1 MVDVEVVGSGPNGL
15 AAAVVMARAG
25 LSVRVHETAATIGG
39 GSRSVELMEQDHL
52 HDFCSAVHPMALAS
66 PFFRAFELSRRIG
79 FAVPDVSFAHPL
91 DGGRAGVAY
100 RSMER
105 TVAGL
110 GVDGEAYRRLV
121 QPLSDREQAILG
133 VALHHVVRIPK
144 HPVVALRFAGAV
156 LDQGLP
162 AWNRRFRTDE
172 AKALVTGVMAH
183 PVGTLPSLTGAGA
196 GLVLNLL
203 AHTVGWPIPVGGSQ
217 AIADVLALDVRDH
230 GGEIVTG
237 SRIESL
243 AEVSDARVVLL
254 DVAPKNFQAMARGR
268 LTAAYEAALAAFT
281 YGNAACKVDF
291 ILSGPVPWTHPE
303 LHRAGTAHLGG
314 TREEIAAGE
323 KEVNQGR
330 HPASPYVLLS
340 QPSSFDPTRAPE
352 GRHTLWTYCHV
363 PRGSTRDMA
372 EAITAQIERFA
383 PGFRDVV
390 VRSHTTTASG
400 LEAYNAN
407 YVGGDFSSGA
417 VNLRQILARPVPSLQ
432 PWATPLKGVYLCS
445 QSTPPGPGVH
455 GMAGLNAAG
464 LALRREFG
472 LPVPHLGLEGMPPRE
487 PRLPLT

>member
-1 MVDVEVVGSGPNGL
+1 MVDVEVVGAGPNGL

-25 LSVRVHETAATIGG
+25 LSVRIHEAAPTIGG
-39 GSRSVELMEQDHL
+39 GSRSIELMQQDHL

-79 FAVPDVSFAHPL
+79 FAVPEVSFAHPL
-91 DGGRAGVAY
+91 DDGRAGIAY
-100 RSMER
+100 RSLDR
-105 TVAGL
+105 TVEGL
-110 GVDGEAYRRLV
+110 GVDGKAYRRLL
-121 QPLSDREQAILG
+121 QPLSDREQDIL
-133 VALHHVVRIPK
+133 AFTLNHVVRVPK
-144 HPVVALRFAGAV
+144 SPEATVRFGLAV

-162 AWNRRFRTDE
+162 WWNRRFSTEE

-217 AIADVLALDVRDH
+217 SIADALALDVRQH
-230 GGEIVTG
+230 GGQIVTD
-237 SRIESL
+237 SRIETL

-254 DVAPKNFQAMARGR
+254 DVAPKTFRSMSRGR
-268 LTAAYEAALAAFT
+268 LPAAYETVLKTFT

-323 KEVNQGR
+323 QQVNQGA
-330 HPASPYVLLS
+330 HPDSPYVLLS

-372 EAITAQIERFA
+372 EAVTAQIERFA

-390 VRSHTTTASG
+390 VQSRTTTASE
-400 LEAYNAN
+400 LEVYNAN

-417 VNLRQILARPVPSLQ
+417 VNLRQIVARPVPSLQ
-432 PWATPLKGVYLCS
+432 PWATPIQGVYLCS

-455 GMAGLNAAG
+455 GMAGLNAAK
-464 LALRREFG
+464 LALGREFG
-472 LPVPHLGLEGMPPRE
+472 LAVPALGL
-487 PRLPLT
+487 

>member
-1 MVDVEVVGSGPNGL
+1 MVDVEVVGAGPNGL

-25 LSVRVHETAATIGG
+25 LSVRIHEAAPTIGG
-39 GSRSVELMEQDHL
+39 GSRSIELMQQDHL

-79 FAVPDVSFAHPL
+79 FAVPEVSFAHPL
-91 DGGRAGVAY
+91 DDGRAGIAY
-100 RSMER
+100 RSLDR
-105 TVAGL
+105 TVEGL
-110 GVDGEAYRRLV
+110 GVDGEAYRRLL
-121 QPLSDREQAILG
+121 QPLSDREQAIL
-133 VALHHVVRIPK
+133 AFTLNHVVRVPK
-144 HPVVALRFAGAV
+144 SPEATVRFGLAV

-162 AWNRRFRTDE
+162 WWNRRFSTEE

-203 AHTVGWPIPVGGSQ
+203 AHTGGWPIPVGGSQ
-217 AIADVLALDVRDH
+217 SIADALALDVRQH
-230 GGEIVTG
+230 GGQIITD
-237 SRIESL
+237 SRVETL
-243 AEVSDARVVLL
+243 AEVSDAPVVLL
-254 DVAPKNFQAMARGR
+254 DVAPKTFQAMSRGR
-268 LTAAYEAALAAFT
+268 LPAAYQAALKAFT

-323 KEVNQGR
+323 KQVNQGI
-330 HPASPYVLLS
+330 HPDSPYVLLS
-340 QPSSFDPTRAPE
+340 QPSSFDPTRTPE

-372 EAITAQIERFA
+372 EAVTAQIERFA

-390 VRSHTTTASG
+390 VQSRTTTAG
-400 LEAYNAN
+400 ELEVYNAN

-417 VNLRQILARPVPSLQ
+417 VNLRQIIARPVPSLQ
-432 PWATPLKGVYLCS
+432 PWATPIKGVYLCS

-455 GMAGLNAAG
+455 GMAGLNAAR

-472 LPVPHLGLEGMPPRE
+472 LTVPALGL
-487 PRLPLT
+487 

>member
-1 MVDVEVVGSGPNGL
+1 MPDVVVVGAGPNGL

-25 LSVRVHETAATIGG
+25 LSVRVHESAPTIGG
-39 GSRSVELMEQDHL
+39 GSRSLRLMDEEHL

-66 PFFRAFELSRRIG
+66 PFFRDFELSRRIG
-79 FAVPDVSFAHPL
+79 FAVPEVSFAHPL
-91 DGGRAGVAY
+91 DGGRAGLAY
-100 RSMER
+100 RSLER

-110 GVDGEAYRRLV
+110 GADGEAYRHLL
-121 QPLSDREQAILG
+121 QPLTEREQGILAFTLNS
-133 VALHHVVRIPK
+133 VLRIPK
-144 HPVVALRFAGAV
+144 KPEAALRFGLAV

-162 AWNRRFRTDE
+162 SWNRRFTTDE
-172 AKALVTGVMAH
+172 ARALVTGVMAH

-217 AIADVLALDVRDH
+217 SIADALALDLLEH
-230 GGEIVTG
+230 GGEIVTD
-237 SRIESL
+237 SEVVTL
-243 AEVSDARVVLL
+243 AEVSEARAVLL
-254 DVAPKNFQAMARGR
+254 DVAPKTFQAMSRGR
-268 LTAAYEAALAAFT
+268 LPAAYAAALSAFT

-323 KEVNQGR
+323 KQVRQGT
-330 HPASPYVLLS
+330 HPESPYVLLS

-363 PRGSTRDMA
+363 PRGSSRDMA
-372 EAITAQIERFA
+372 EAVTAQIERFA
-383 PGFRDVV
+383 PGFRDVI
-390 VRSHTTTASG
+390 VRSHTTTASA

-417 VNLRQILARPVPSLQ
+417 VNLRQIVARPVPSLQ
-432 PWATPLKGVYLCS
+432 PWATPVKGVYLCS

-455 GMAGLNAAG
+455 GMAGLNAAR
-464 LALRREFG
+464 LALKREFG
-472 LPVPHLGLEGMPPRE
+472 LPVPALGLH
-487 PRLPLT
+487 T

>member
-1 MVDVEVVGSGPNGL
+1 MVDVEIVGSGPNGL
-15 AAAVVMARAG
+15 AAGVVMARAG
-25 LSVRVHETAATIGG
+25 LSVRVHEAAPTIGG
-39 GSRSVELMEQDHL
+39 GSRSIELMDRDHL

-66 PFFRAFELSRRIG
+66 PFFRAFQLSRRIG
-79 FAVPDVSFAHPL
+79 FAVPEVSFAHPL

-100 RSMER
+100 RSMEQ

-110 GVDGEAYRRLV
+110 GADGEAYRRLL
-121 QPLSDREQAILG
+121 QPLSDREEGIL
-133 VALHHVVRIPK
+133 AFTLNHVIRIPRR
-144 HPVVALRFAGAV
+144 PEAALRFGLAV

-162 AWNRRFRTDE
+162 TWNRRFRTDE

-217 AIADVLALDVRDH
+217 SIAEALALDIRRH
-230 GGEIVTG
+230 RGEIITN
-237 SRIESL
+237 SRIETL

-254 DVAPKNFQAMARGR
+254 DVAPKTFQAMSRGR
-268 LTAAYEAALAAFT
+268 LPSAYEKALSAFT

-323 KEVNQGR
+323 KQVNQGE
-330 HPASPYVLLS
+330 HPDSPYVLLS
-340 QPSSFDPTRAPE
+340 QPSSFDPTRAPD

-372 EAITAQIERFA
+372 EAVTAQVERFA

-390 VRSHTTTASG
+390 VRSHTTTASE
-400 LEAYNAN
+400 LEVYNAN

-417 VNLRQILARPVPSLQ
+417 VNLRQIVARPVPSLQ
-432 PWATPLKGVYLCS
+432 PWATPIKGVYLCS

-455 GMAGLNAAG
+455 GMAGLNAAK

-472 LPVPHLGLEGMPPRE
+472 LSVPALGL
-487 PRLPLT
+487 

>member
-1 MVDVEVVGSGPNGL
+1 MPDVEVVGAGPNGL

-25 LSVRVHETAATIGG
+25 LSVRVHEAAPTLGG
-39 GSRSVELMEQDHL
+39 GSRSLELMEKDHL

-79 FAVPDVSFAHPL
+79 FAVPEVSFAHPL

-100 RSMER
+100 RSMEK
-105 TVAGL
+105 TVEGL
-110 GVDGEAYRRLV
+110 GVDGEAYRRLL
-121 QPLSDREQAILG
+121 QPLSDREQAILAFTLNS
-133 VALHHVVRIPK
+133 VLRFPK
-144 HPVVALRFAGAV
+144 KPGAALRFALAV

-162 AWNRRFRTDE
+162 SWNRRFRTDE
-172 AKALVTGVMAH
+172 ARALTTGVMAH
-183 PVGTLPSLTGAGA
+183 PVGTLPSLAGAGA
-196 GLVLNLL
+196 GLTLNLL

-217 AIADVLALDVRDH
+217 SIADALALDLRQH
-230 GGEIVTG
+230 GGEVVTD
-237 SRIESL
+237 SRIETL

-254 DVAPKNFQAMARGR
+254 DVAPKTFQAMSRGR
-268 LTAAYEAALAAFT
+268 LPAAYKAALSAFT
-281 YGNAACKVDF
+281 YGNASCKVDF
-291 ILSGPVPWTHPE
+291 ILSAPVPWTHPE

-323 KEVNQGR
+323 KQVNQGR
-330 HPASPYVLLS
+330 HPDSPYVLLS

-372 EAITAQIERFA
+372 EAVTAQIERFA

-390 VRSHTTTASG
+390 VRRHTTTASE
-400 LEAYNAN
+400 LEVYNAN

-417 VNLRQILARPVPSLQ
+417 VNMRQIIARPVPSLQ
-432 PWATPLKGVYLCS
+432 PWATPIKGVYLCS

-455 GMAGLNAAG
+455 GMAGLNAAR
-464 LALRREFG
+464 LALKREFG
-472 LPVPHLGLEGMPPRE
+472 LPVPALGL
-487 PRLPLT
+487 

>member
-15 AAAVVMARAG
+15 AAAVVMARTG
-25 LSVRVHETAATIGG
+25 LSVRVHEAAATVGG
-39 GSRSVELMEQDHL
+39 GSRSIELMERDHL

-66 PFFRAFELSRRIG
+66 PFFRSFELSRRIG
-79 FAVPDVSFAHPL
+79 FAVPEVSFAHPL
-91 DGGRAGVAY
+91 DGGRAGIAY
-100 RSMER
+100 RSMHE

-110 GVDGEAYRRLV
+110 GVDGEPYRRLL
-121 QPLSDREQAILG
+121 QPLSDREQAIL
-133 VALHHVVRIPK
+133 AFTLNHVVRVPRK
-144 HPVVALRFAGAV
+144 PEAAARFALAV

-162 AWNRRFRTDE
+162 TWNRRFRTEE
-172 AKALVTGVMAH
+172 ARALVTGVMAH

-217 AIADVLALDVRDH
+217 SIADALALDVRRH
-230 GGEIVTG
+230 GGEIVTN
-237 SRIESL
+237 SRIGTL

-254 DVAPKNFQAMARGR
+254 DVAPKAFRAMARGR
-268 LTAAYEAALAAFT
+268 LTGAYEKALAAFT

-323 KEVNQGR
+323 KQVNQGR
-330 HPASPYVLLS
+330 HPDSPYVLLS
-340 QPSSFDPTRAPE
+340 QPSSFDPTRAPA
-352 GRHTLWTYCHV
+352 GAHTLWTYCHV
-363 PRGSTRDMA
+363 PRGSTKDMA
-372 EAITAQIERFA
+372 EAVTAQIERFA

-390 VRSHTTTASG
+390 VRSHTTTASA

-417 VNLRQILARPVPSLQ
+417 VNLRQIVARPVPSLQ

-455 GMAGLNAAG
+455 GMAGLNAAK

-472 LPVPHLGLEGMPPRE
+472 LPVPALGL
-487 PRLPLT
+487 

>member
-1 MVDVEVVGSGPNGL
+1 MPDVEVVGAGPNGL

-25 LSVRVHETAATIGG
+25 LSVRIHEAAPTVGG
-39 GSRSVELMEQDHL
+39 GSRSIELMEEGHL

-91 DGGRAGVAY
+91 DGGRAGIAY
-100 RSMER
+100 RSMDD

-110 GVDGEAYRRLV
+110 GVDGRAYRRLM
-121 QPLSDREQAILG
+121 QPLSDREQAIL
-133 VALHHVVRIPK
+133 AFTLDHLVRIPK
-144 HPVVALRFAGAV
+144 SPGAALRFGLAT

-162 AWNRRFRTDE
+162 FWNRRFSTDE
-172 AKALVTGVMAH
+172 ARALVTGVMAH

-217 AIADVLALDVRDH
+217 SIADALAVDLRDH
-230 GGEIVTG
+230 GGEVLTN
-237 SRIESL
+237 SRIDTL

-254 DVAPKNFQAMARGR
+254 DVAPKTFQAMSRGR
-268 LTAAYEAALAAFT
+268 LPAAYDAALSAFT

-291 ILSGPVPWTHPE
+291 ILSGPVPWSHPE

-323 KEVNQGR
+323 KQVNQGE
-330 HPASPYVLLS
+330 HPDSPYVLLS

-363 PRGSTRDMA
+363 PSGSTRDMA
-372 EAITAQIERFA
+372 EAVTAQIERFA

-390 VRSHTTTASG
+390 LRSHTTTASE

-417 VNLRQILARPVPSLQ
+417 VNLRQIVARPVPSLQ
-432 PWATPLKGVYLCS
+432 PWRTPVKGVYLCS

-455 GMAGLNAAG
+455 GMAGLNAAK
-464 LALRREFG
+464 LALKREFG
-472 LPVPHLGLEGMPPRE
+472 LPVPALGIDEAV
-487 PRLPLT
+487 RLG

>member
-1 MVDVEVVGSGPNGL
+1 MVDVEVVGAGPNGL

-25 LSVRVHETAATIGG
+25 LSVRIHEAASTIGG
-39 GSRSVELMEQDHL
+39 GSRSIELLQQDHL

-79 FAVPDVSFAHPL
+79 FAVPEVSFAHPL
-91 DGGRAGVAY
+91 DGGRAGIAH
-100 RSMER
+100 RSLDR
-105 TVAGL
+105 TVEGL
-110 GVDGEAYRRLV
+110 GVDGEAYRRLL
-121 QPLSDREQAILG
+121 QPLSDREQDVLAFTLN
-133 VALHHVVRIPK
+133 HVVRVPK
-144 HPVVALRFAGAV
+144 KPEAAVRFGLAV

-162 AWNRRFRTDE
+162 WWNRRFSTDE

-203 AHTVGWPIPVGGSQ
+203 AHTVGWPIPAGGSQ
-217 AIADVLALDVRDH
+217 SIADALALDVRQH
-230 GGEIVTG
+230 GGQIITDSRVTT
-237 SRIESL
+237 L
-243 AEVSDARVVLL
+243 AEVSDAPVVLL
-254 DVAPKNFQAMARGR
+254 DVAPRTFRSMARGR
-268 LTAAYEAALAAFT
+268 LPAAYETALKAFT

-314 TREEIAAGE
+314 TRDEIAAGE
-323 KEVNQGR
+323 RQVNQGI
-330 HPASPYVLLS
+330 HPDSPYVLLS

-372 EAITAQIERFA
+372 EAVTAQIERFA

-390 VRSHTTTASG
+390 VQSHTTTASE
-400 LEAYNAN
+400 LEVYNAN

-417 VNLRQILARPVPSLQ
+417 VNLRQIVARPVPSLQ

-455 GMAGLNAAG
+455 GMAGLNAAE

-472 LPVPHLGLEGMPPRE
+472 LAVPDLGL
-487 PRLPLT
+487 

>member
-1 MVDVEVVGSGPNGL
+1 MVDVEVVGAGPNGL

-25 LSVRVHETAATIGG
+25 LSVRIHEAAPTIGG
-39 GSRSVELMEQDHL
+39 GSRSIELMQQDHL

-66 PFFRAFELSRRIG
+66 PFFRSFELSRRIG
-79 FAVPDVSFAHPL
+79 FAVPEVSFAHPL

-100 RSMER
+100 RSLAR
-105 TVAGL
+105 TVEGL
-110 GVDGEAYRRLV
+110 GADGEAYRRLLE
-121 QPLSDREQAILG
+121 PLSDRDRDVLAFTLN
-133 VALHHVVRIPK
+133 HVVRVPK
-144 HPVVALRFAGAV
+144 KPEAAARFALAV

-162 AWNRRFRTDE
+162 WWNRRFSTDE

-217 AIADVLALDVRDH
+217 SIADALALDVRQH
-230 GGEIVTG
+230 GGQIVTD
-237 SRIESL
+237 SRVGTL

-254 DVAPKNFQAMARGR
+254 DVAPKTFQRMSRGR
-268 LTAAYEAALAAFT
+268 LPAAYETALNAFT

-291 ILSGPVPWTHPE
+291 ILSGPVPWSHPE

-323 KEVNQGR
+323 QQVNRGI
-330 HPASPYVLLS
+330 HPDSPYVLLS

-372 EAITAQIERFA
+372 EAVTAQIERFA
-383 PGFRDVV
+383 PGFCDVV
-390 VRSHTTTASG
+390 VQSHTTTASE
-400 LEAYNAN
+400 LEGYNAN

-417 VNLRQILARPVPSLQ
+417 VNLRQIVARPLPSLQ
-432 PWATPLKGVYLCS
+432 PWATPIKGVYLCS

-455 GMAGLNAAG
+455 GMAGFNAAR

-472 LPVPHLGLEGMPPRE
+472 LGVPALGL
-487 PRLPLT
+487 

>member
-1 MVDVEVVGSGPNGL
+1 MPDVVVVGAGPNGL

-25 LSVRVHETAATIGG
+25 LSVRVHEAAPTLGG
-39 GSRSVELMEQDHL
+39 GSRSLRLMEDGHL

-79 FAVPDVSFAHPL
+79 FAVPEVSFAHPL
-91 DGGRAGVAY
+91 DGGRAGVAH
-100 RSMER
+100 RSLER

-110 GVDGEAYRRLV
+110 GADGEAYRRLL
-121 QPLSDREQAILG
+121 QPLRDREQDIL
-133 VALHHVVRIPK
+133 AFTLNHVVRIPK
-144 HPVVALRFAGAV
+144 KPEAALRFGLAV

-162 AWNRRFRTDE
+162 SWNRRFHTDE
-172 AKALVTGVMAH
+172 ARALVTGVMAH
-183 PVGTLPSLTGAGA
+183 PVGTLPSVTGAGA

-217 AIADVLALDVRDH
+217 SIADALALDLQEH
-230 GGEIVTG
+230 GGEVVTN
-237 SRIESL
+237 SRIDTL
-243 AEVSDARVVLL
+243 AEVSDAPVMLL
-254 DVAPKNFQAMARGR
+254 DVAPKTFQAMSRGR
-268 LTAAYEAALAAFT
+268 LPSAYRAALSAFT

-314 TREEIAAGE
+314 TREEIVAGE
-323 KEVNQGR
+323 KQVNQGQ
-330 HPASPYVLLS
+330 HPDSPYVLLS

-372 EAITAQIERFA
+372 EAVTAQIERFA

-390 VRSHTTTASG
+390 ISSHTTTASE

-417 VNLRQILARPVPSLQ
+417 VNLRQIVARPVPSLQ
-432 PWATPLKGVYLCS
+432 PWATPIKGVYLCS

-455 GMAGLNAAG
+455 GMAGLNAAR
-464 LALRREFG
+464 LALKREFG
-472 LPVPHLGLEGMPPRE
+472 LPMPVLGL
-487 PRLPLT
+487 